1 MTRIQRINANQKS
14 VVICR
19 ILARLESV
27 RRACHLCVIKMSIMK
42 KLILIFLCSL
52 FTAQCSLSQ
61 SDRMQWFKDAKLG
74 IFLHWGIY
82 AVNGIDESWSF
93 YNEYLPYEDYMK
105 QLQGFT
111 AATYDPQAWAKLIC
125 ESGAKYAV
133 MTSKHHDGVALW
145 DTKAGDFNVVDKT
158 PAGRDLVGP
167 FCNALRA
174 EHIKVGLYFSLLDW
188 SNPDYPNFTKTQKR
202 YERDSI
208 PARWEN
214 FTRFNNSQ
222 ITEIMTRYNP
232 DLFWFDGDW
241 EQSAENWHA
250 AEIREMIL
258 KNNPDAII
266 NSRLAGYGDYATP
279 EQGIPVVKPAE
290 EYWEL
295 CMTTNDSW
303 GYQPNDKNYKTVNLI
318 IRIFA
323 DVIGM
328 GGNLLLDIG
337 PKADGSIPEE
347 QVNILEEL
355 GRWTAKHSEAIYG
368 TKAGIPKDCYAGP
381 STLSKDSTILY
392 LFIPGNGEF
401 HPPAGGPNSRF
412 QTNSDSNTNSN
423 KFQNAHS
430 PNLPITQSPNHPITQ
445 SPNPQ
450 ILLKGI
456 TNNIAAAW
464 VVGNGTKLEQIT
476 WLKPWWSGNPGLI
489 SIEIPAEALDEQ
501 MTVIAVLLDGK
512 ITLKF

>member
-1 MTRIQRINANQKS
+1 
-14 VVICR
+14 
-19 ILARLESV
+19 
-27 RRACHLCVIKMSIMK
+27 MK
-42 KLILIFLCSL
+42 KLMLAILFALCSMPY
-52 FTAQCSLSQ
+52 AISQ
-61 SDRMQWFKDAKLG
+61 PADSSASRMQWFKDAKLG
-74 IFLHWGIY
+74 IFIHWGIY

-93 YNEYLPYEDYMK
+93 YNEYLPYEEYMK
-105 QLQGFT
+105 QLDGFT
-111 AATYDPQAWAKLIC
+111 AENYNPEAWAKLIR

-145 DTKAGDFNVVDKT
+145 DTKAGDLNVVGKT

-167 FCNALRA
+167 FCKALRA
-174 EHIKVGLYFSLLDW
+174 EGIKVGLYYSLLDW
-188 SNPDYPNFTKTQKR
+188 SHPDYPNFTKTQQK
-202 YERDSI
+202 YVRDSI
-208 PARWEN
+208 PAKWDR
-214 FTRFNNSQ
+214 FLQFNNSQ
-222 ITEIMTRYNP
+222 ITEIMTDFNP

-241 EQSAENWHA
+241 EQSADNWHA

-258 KNNPDAII
+258 ENNPDAII

-279 EQGIPVVKPAE
+279 EQGIPVVKPVD

-303 GYQPNDKNYKTVNLI
+303 GYQPNDKDYKPENLI

-337 PKADGSIPEE
+337 PKADGTIPEE

-355 GRWTAKHSEAIYG
+355 GRWTAKHAEAIYG
-368 TKAGIPKDCYAGP
+368 TNAGIPKDCYAGP
-381 STLSKDSTILY
+381 STLSNDSTILY
-392 LFIPGNGEF
+392 LFVPGNGKF
-401 HPPAGGPNSRF
+401 QIPNSKF
-412 QTNSDSNTNSN
+412 QTNSKSKTDKSQTD
-423 KFQNAHS
+423 KS
-430 PNLPITQSPNHPITQ
+430 PNRPNDQSPGPTVLPSYSPI
-445 SPNPQ
+445 

-464 VVGNGTKLEQIT
+464 VVGNGTKLEQTT
-476 WLKPWWSGNPGLI
+476 WLKPWWSSNPGLI

-512 ITLKF
+512 IELKF